1 MDPYALLGVP
11 RDATQDD
18 IKRAYRRLARQL
30 HPDANPGDAA
40 AEERFK
46 EVTRAYEL
54 IGDPERRRR
63 FDTFGDTG
71 GMGGMGG
78 GGGDPFGFGDIFEAF
93 FGGGD
98 AFGGRRGGGPAR
110 APDAEAIIDLDL
122 VEAAFGVTK
131 RVEVDLATAC
141 EVCGGSGCAPG
152 THPERCG
159 TCGGAGEVRQVRRSI
174 LGQLVTAAPCTTC
187 RGLGTLVPDPCG
199 TCSGAGVVR
208 GTRTLEVEVPRG
220 IDSGQRLRLSGRGP
234 AAPRGGAPGDLY
246 VTVRVRPHP
255 TLRREGND
263 LVQVC
268 RIPMTSAALGTTL
281 TIGTL
286 EGDLEIEVP
295 AGTQHGTVVRERGQG
310 VPVRQGRGRGDLLVQ
325 VDVEI
330 PQRLSD
336 EEAEL
341 LRSFAAL
348 RGEET
353 TDAGE
358 HGFFS
363 RLRSAFQ

>member
-18 IKRAYRRLARQL
+18 IKRAYRRLAREL
-30 HPDANPGDAA
+30 HPDANPGDPA

-54 IGDPERRRR
+54 VGDPEKRRR

-78 GGGDPFGFGDIFEAF
+78 GAAGDPFGFGDIFEAF
-93 FGGGD
+93 FGGD

-174 LGQLVTAAPCTTC
+174 LGQLVTAAPCSTC
-187 RGLGTLVPDPCG
+187 RGSGTVVPDPCG

-268 RIPMTSAALGTTL
+268 RVPMTSAALGTTL

-286 EGDLEIEVP
+286 EGELEIEVP
-295 AGTQHGTVVRERGQG
+295 AGTQHGTVFRERGQG
-310 VPVRQGRGRGDLLVQ
+310 VPVLQGRGRGDLLVQ

-330 PQRLSD
+330 PQRLSE
-336 EEAEL
+336 EEAEI

>member
-1 MDPYALLGVP
+1 MDPYALLGVG

-18 IKRAYRRLARQL
+18 IKRAYRRLAREL

-46 EVTRAYEL
+46 EITRAYEL
-54 IGDPERRRR
+54 IGDPEKRRRY
-63 FDTFGDTG
+63 DTFGDTG
-71 GMGGMGG
+71 GMGGAGG
-78 GGGDPFGFGDIFEAF
+78 PGDPFGFGDIFEAF
-93 FGGGD
+93 FGGGGGG
-98 AFGGRRGGGPAR
+98 FGGGRSGPAR
-110 APDAEAIIDLDL
+110 APDAEAVIDLDL

-141 EVCGGSGCAPG
+141 EACTGSGCAAG

-174 LGQLVTAAPCTTC
+174 LGQIVTAAPCSTC
-187 RGLGTLVPDPCG
+187 RGLGTVVPQPC
-199 TCSGAGVVR
+199 TSCSGSGIVR

-268 RIPMTSAALGTTL
+268 RIPMTGAALGTTL

-286 EGDLEIEVP
+286 EGELEIEVP
-295 AGTQHGTVVRERGQG
+295 AGTQHGTVFRERGQG
-310 VPVRQGRGRGDLLVQ
+310 VPVLQGRGRGDLLVQ
-325 VDVEI
+325 IDVEI
-330 PQRLSD
+330 PQRLSE
-336 EEAEL
+336 EEAEV
-341 LRSFAAL
+341 LRNFAAI
-348 RGEET
+348 RGEEI
-353 TDAGE
+353 TDAEE

>member
-18 IKRAYRRLARQL
+18 IKRAYRRLARES
-30 HPDANPGDAA
+30 HPDANPGDPA

-46 EVTRAYEL
+46 EITRAYEL
-54 IGDPERRRR
+54 IGDPEKRRR

-71 GMGGMGG
+71 GMGGGAA
-78 GGGDPFGFGDIFEAF
+78 GDPFGFGDIFEAF
-93 FGGGD
+93 FGGGGGG
-98 AFGGRRGGGPAR
+98 FGGGRGGGPAR

-141 EVCGGSGCAPG
+141 EVCEGSGCAPG

-159 TCGGAGEVRQVRRSI
+159 SCGGAGEVRQVRRSI
-174 LGQLVTAAPCTTC
+174 LGQIVTAAPCSTC
-187 RGLGTLVPDPCG
+187 RGLGTVVPDPCG
-199 TCSGAGVVR
+199 SCSGAGVVR

-234 AAPRGGAPGDLY
+234 AAPRGGTPGDLY

-286 EGDLEIEVP
+286 DDDIEIEVP
-295 AGTQHGTVVRERGQG
+295 AGTQHGTVFRERGRG
-310 VPVRQGRGRGDLLVQ
+310 VPVLQGRGRGDLLVQ

-330 PQRLSD
+330 PQRLSA
-336 EEAEL
+336 EEAEI
-341 LRSFAAL
+341 LRSFAAI

-353 TDAGE
+353 TDAAE